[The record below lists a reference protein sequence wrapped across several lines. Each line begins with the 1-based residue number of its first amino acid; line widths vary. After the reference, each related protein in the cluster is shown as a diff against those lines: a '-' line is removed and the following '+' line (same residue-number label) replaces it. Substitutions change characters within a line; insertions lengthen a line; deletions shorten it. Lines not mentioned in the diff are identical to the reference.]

1 MAVESTI
8 VAAAMIGVRAIMV
21 LTLAFWLEIHFSLLF
36 VQMNV
41 DGVQFRNLNQ
51 KELQGTRLTPGQ
63 E

>member
-21 LTLAFWLEIHFSLLF
+21 LILAFWLEIHFSLLF